1 MGTYLIKRC
10 LTAILLIF
18 LVSLISFVVMEA
30 PPGDFATHYVEQE
43 LQMEVGNKSTKDAL
57 LKSIRSEY
65 GLDKPLLTR
74 YYKWIINI
82 VTEGNF
88 GLSFSYNRPV
98 IALLKERLPITIYIG
113 LGTMIFLYIIAVPL
127 GIYTAVQQNKI
138 SDYILTFASFI
149 GISIPEFLLT
159 LVLICLAFL
168 YLDWPIGGLFSPHLY
183 DAPWSFEKIVDLI
196 KHLLV
201 PIVVLGLASTAST
214 VRVLRAAMLDELGK
228 DYMRVARA
236 KGLSEL
242 RIIFKYPLRLALNPV
257 LAAVGWQLPHII
269 SGSVMVSL
277 VANIPDIGPLL
288 LKALMAQ
295 DMLLAGAIVFILSTL
310 TILGT
315 LFSDVLLVIS
325 DPRISYE
332 KETFEK

>member
-1 MGTYLIKRC
+1 MGTYLIKRF
-10 LTAILLIF
+10 LTSILLIF
-18 LVSLISFVVMEA
+18 LVSLISFAVMEA
-30 PPGDFATHYVEQE
+30 PPGDFATTFVAAQE
-43 LQMEVGNKSTKDAL
+43 MQDTNKERRDAL
-57 LKSIRSEY
+57 LKSLRSEY

-74 YYKWIINI
+74 YYKWISKI
-82 VTEGNF
+82 VTEGDF
-88 GLSFSYNRPV
+88 GLSFSFDKPV
-98 IALLKERLPITIYIG
+98 VALLKDRLPITIYIG
-113 LGTMIFLYIIAVPL
+113 LGTMIFLYIVAVPI

-138 SDYILTFASFI
+138 SDYIFTFASFI
-149 GISIPEFLLT
+149 GISIPEFLLA
-159 LVLICLAFL
+159 LVLIVLAFL

-183 DAPWSFEKIVDLI
+183 DAPWSFEKLVDLI

-242 RIIFKYPLRLALNPV
+242 RIIIKYPLRLALSPV
-257 LAAVGWQLPHII
+257 LASIGWQLPHII
-269 SGSVMVSL
+269 SGSVIVSL
-277 VANIPDIGPLL
+277 VANIPDVGPLL
-288 LKALMAQ
+288 LQALMSQ
-295 DMLLAGAIVFILSTL
+295 DMYLAGAIVFILSTL

-315 LFSDVLLVIS
+315 LLSDVLLVIS

>member
-1 MGTYLIKRC
+1 M
-10 LTAILLIF
+10 
-18 LVSLISFVVMEA
+18 
-30 PPGDFATHYVEQE
+30 
-43 LQMEVGNKSTKDAL
+43 
-57 LKSIRSEY
+57 
-65 GLDKPLLTR
+65 
-74 YYKWIINI
+74 
-82 VTEGNF
+82 
-88 GLSFSYNRPV
+88 
-98 IALLKERLPITIYIG
+98 
-113 LGTMIFLYIIAVPL
+113 
-127 GIYTAVQQNKI
+127 
-138 SDYILTFASFI
+138 
-149 GISIPEFLLT
+149 
-159 LVLICLAFL
+159 
-168 YLDWPIGGLFSPHLY
+168 
-183 DAPWSFEKIVDLI
+183 DLI

-242 RIIFKYPLRLALNPV
+242 RIILKYPLRLALNPV
-257 LAAVGWQLPHII
+257 LAAVGWQLPQII